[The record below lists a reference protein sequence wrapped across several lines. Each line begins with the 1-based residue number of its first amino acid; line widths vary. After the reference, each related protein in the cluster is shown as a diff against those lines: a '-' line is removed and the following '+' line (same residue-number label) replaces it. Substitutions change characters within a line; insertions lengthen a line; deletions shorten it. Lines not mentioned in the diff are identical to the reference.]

1 MFQFITQQF
10 NNLYSTTVNKNPDL
24 RPGMTD
30 KRMFKFNISLVSL
43 AILAIVK
50 WVIETRRN
58 MVSEICE

>member
-30 KRMFKFNISLVSL
+30 ERIFNEYKFSKFSNFCNS
-43 AILAIVK
+43 K
-50 WVIETRRN
+50 
-58 MVSEICE
+58 MGY

>member
-30 KRMFKFNISLVSL
+30 ERMFKFNISLVSL